1 MKIDATS
8 DYAKVHDLYLTRL
21 QERKD
26 TDHRLRLERQKVD
39 RLNLQRVQ
47 RNRELDNIQGQ
58 NIDVYC

>member
-1 MKIDATS
+1 MKIDATAH
-8 DYAKVHDLYLTRL
+8 YNQIHDFYLTRL

-26 TDHRLRLERQKVD
+26 MDYRLRLERQRIE
-39 RLNLQRVQ
+39 RLNIQRVQ